1 MLERRLTSR
10 FALLTFVFALALT
23 VVPLPVS
30 VAPFRPEWVPLI
42 LIFWSLMA
50 PERFSLLTAFWM
62 GLLLDTLSGAL
73 LGQHALALVVVIFFT
88 VRFHLRIRV
97 FPIWQFGMTI
107 VLLLVLYEFVL
118 FWVDGVAGRSVPLI
132 ERWAPLLASAL
143 VWPLILGY
151 LDKFRRDAQVRV

>member
-1 MLERRLTSR
+1 MAEGRLTSR

-23 VVPLPVS
+23 VMPLPVS
-30 VAPFRPEWVPLI
+30 IAPFRPEWVPLI

-132 ERWAPLLASAL
+132 ERWGPLLASAL

-151 LDKFRRDAQVRV
+151 LDQFRRDAQVRV